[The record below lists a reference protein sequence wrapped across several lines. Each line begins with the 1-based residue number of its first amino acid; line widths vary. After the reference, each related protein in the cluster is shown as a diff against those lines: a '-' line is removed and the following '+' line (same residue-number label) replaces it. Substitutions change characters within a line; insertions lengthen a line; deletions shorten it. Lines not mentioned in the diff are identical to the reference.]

1 MAVESVAMASAATPS
16 AASASTPRATIAGSE
31 TTCCIAGGGPAGA
44 MLALLL
50 ARRGVRVNLLEM
62 HKDFDREFRG
72 DTVHPATLEV
82 LDQLGL
88 AERVHA
94 LRAGKVFAP
103 AIQTANG
110 TIAPFDLRRLK
121 TKYPYILMVPQQHL
135 LEILTEEASK
145 FPTFHLEMGAN
156 VTELITESGTVHGVR
171 FASEDGTHQLRAL
184 LTVGADGRFS
194 RLRSLA
200 GFEAIKTSPPMDV
213 LWFRLPRLPE
223 NPDAPGGAFGGIGKG
238 HIAIGLDR
246 GDYWQAGY
254 VILKGSY
261 QEGRAEGIEGLRR
274 HIVEIVPQLAKHV
287 QSLTDWHQVSLLSV
301 ESSRCPQW
309 YKPGL
314 LLIGDA
320 AHVMSP
326 IGGVGINYAIQ
337 DAVVAANI
345 LTKPLLSGQVSV
357 EDLRKVQS
365 KREWPTRIIQF
376 FQAQAQKGI
385 VANALR
391 SQQMVRIP
399 WFVRAFLRIPYLRDL
414 PTRLIAFGPV
424 RVRVEN

>member
-1 MAVESVAMASAATPS
+1 MVMASMTAPIAVPSPAPS
-16 AASASTPRATIAGSE
+16 ATVSRSE
-31 TTCCIAGGGPAGA
+31 TTCCIVGGGPAGA

-50 ARRGVRVNLLEM
+50 ARRGVRVTLLEM

-72 DTVHPATLEV
+72 DTVHPSTLEI

-103 AIQTANG
+103 IIQAANG
-110 TIAPFDLRRLK
+110 AFAPFDLHRLR
-121 TKYPYILMVPQQHL
+121 TKYPYILMVHQKLL
-135 LEILTEEASK
+135 LEILTEEAGK
-145 FPTFHLEMGAN
+145 FPNFQLRMGAN
-156 VTELITESGTVHGVR
+156 VTELIVESGAVHGVR
-171 FASEDGTHQLRAL
+171 YASEDGTHEVRAL

-194 RLRSLA
+194 RVRSLA
-200 GFEAIKTSPPMDV
+200 GFEPIKTSPPMDV

-223 NPDAPGGAFGGIGKG
+223 DPDAPGGAFGGIGKG
-238 HIAIGLDR
+238 HMVIGLDR

-261 QEGRAEGIEGLRR
+261 REVRAEGIEGLRR
-274 HIVEIVPQLAKHV
+274 HIVEIVPQLEKHV
-287 QSLTDWHQVSLLSV
+287 KTLTDWHQVMLLSV

-357 EDLRKVQS
+357 EKLKEVQS
-365 KREWPTRIIQF
+365 KREWPTRLIQF
-376 FQAQAQKGI
+376 VQTQAQKGI

-391 SQQMVRIP
+391 SQQMLSVP
-399 WFVRAFLRIPYLRDL
+399 WYVRAFFRIPFLRDL
-414 PTRLIAFGPV
+414 PARLIAFGPV